1 MTRFTL
7 ALFFAFLALAAV
19 PADAALTPA
28 QLGKVA
34 IDLPKDARLPLTEPF
49 VTDTGVRTTLGG
61 ALAGKPGL
69 MVIAD
74 FTCKTLCGT
83 AIAMAADAAGK
94 SGLKPGRDFSF
105 VVVGFDPR
113 DRPSDAAAMKAA
125 HADDPS
131 IKKSS
136 VFLSGS
142 VEAEQA
148 VTRAVG
154 FSYTYDKADDVF
166 AHPTAAFAIAPDGRV
181 TQVLTS
187 MSITPEKVRLAL
199 VAASKNRIGTITD
212 HIRLLCYG
220 LDPVSGVYNAR
231 VLQWLRIGG
240 FGIVALLGFF
250 IFGMMATRR
259 NRSGRTG

>member
-1 MTRFTL
+1 MRWLTSALLFACITL
-7 ALFFAFLALAAV
+7 SAA

-34 IDLPKDARLPLTEPF
+34 INLPPNARLPLDEPF
-49 VTDTGVRTTLGG
+49 VTDKGAKTTLGK
-61 ALAGKPGL
+61 AFAGKAGL

-94 SGLKPGRDFSF
+94 SGLKPGKDFNF

-113 DRPSDAAAMKAA
+113 DHPSDAAAMKAA
-125 HADDPS
+125 HIDGGA
-131 IKKSS
+131 IKKAAI
-136 VFLSGS
+136 FLSGS
-142 VEAEQA
+142 AAAEEA
-148 VTRAVG
+148 VTKAVG

-187 MSITPEKVRLAL
+187 MNINSDKVRLAL
-199 VAASKNRIGTITD
+199 IAASKNRIGTITD

-220 LDPVSGVYNAR
+220 LDPASGVYNAR

-240 FGIVALLGFF
+240 FGIIGLLGFG
-250 IFGMMATRR
+250 IIGMLVMRR
-259 NRSGRTG
+259 GSSGRTG

>member
-1 MTRFTL
+1 MRRF
-7 ALFFAFLALAAV
+7 LFVLLCACLVLAA
-19 PADAALTPA
+19 PAYAALTPA

-34 IDLPKDARLPLTEPF
+34 INLPPNAHLPLNEPF
-49 VTDTGVRTTLGG
+49 VTDTGMKTTLGK

-69 MVIAD
+69 VVIAD

-94 SGLKPGRDFSF
+94 SGLKPGKDFNF

-113 DRPSDAAAMKAA
+113 DHPSDAAAMKAA
-125 HADDPS
+125 HIDDGAV
-131 IKKSS
+131 KKDA

-142 VEAEQA
+142 AAAEGA
-148 VTRAVG
+148 VTRALG

-187 MSITPEKVRLAL
+187 MNINSDKVRLAL

-220 LDPVSGVYNAR
+220 LDPASGVYNAR
-231 VLQWLRIGG
+231 VLTWLRIGG
-240 FGIVALLGFF
+240 FGIIGLLGFG
-250 IFGMMATRR
+250 ILGMLAMRR
-259 NRSGRTG
+259 GSSGRMG